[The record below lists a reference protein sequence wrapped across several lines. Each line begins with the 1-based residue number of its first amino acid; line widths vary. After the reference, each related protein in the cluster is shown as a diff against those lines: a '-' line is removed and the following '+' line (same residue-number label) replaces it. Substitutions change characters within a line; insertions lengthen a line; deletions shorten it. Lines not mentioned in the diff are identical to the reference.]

1 MKDSHEFDA
10 IIVGARAAGAA
21 TAMLLARRGLRV
33 LALERAQYGSDTLS
47 THALMRPA
55 VLQLHRWGLLDR
67 VRAAGTPPV
76 RRVTFRY
83 PDENVVVDLPPSDGV
98 DALFAPRRT
107 VLDRILVDAARESGA
122 RVAFGIAVESLQRDS
137 AGRVTGVLARDTAG
151 HTFSLRARIVI
162 GADGIRSVVARQAGA
177 EVTRSSKVEGAVL
190 FGYFADVETSGYE
203 WGYGPGMS
211 AGFIPTNDA
220 EVCVFIGCATS
231 RFRKEVQPDLP
242 RGFRGILER
251 VSPDMARRV
260 ASARQTGQFR
270 GFASV
275 SGFYRKAFGPGWAL
289 VGDAG
294 LFRDPITTHG
304 ITDAFRDAE
313 LLARAIGGVESLEHY
328 EATRDAVSRPVFDV
342 TERIAA
348 YDWNMDEIRL
358 HLREVSRAMKPELGL
373 LLGWDAAAAA

>member
-1 MKDSHEFDA
+1 LKDSHEFDA

-67 VRAAGTPPV
+67 VREAGTPPV

-83 PDENVVVDLPPSDGV
+83 PGENVAVDLPPSDGV

-122 RVAFGIAVESLQRDS
+122 RVAFGISVESLQRDS
-137 AGRVTGVLARDTAG
+137 AGRVTGVVARDAAG
-151 HTFSLRARIVI
+151 HTFSLRARIVV

-177 EVTRSSKVEGAVL
+177 EVTHSSKVEGAVL
-190 FGYFADVETSGYE
+190 FGYFADIDTNGYE
-203 WGYGPGMS
+203 WGYAPGMS
-211 AGFIPTNDA
+211 AGFIPTNDG
-220 EVCVFIGCATS
+220 EVCVFVGCATR
-231 RFRKEVQPDLP
+231 RFRNEVQPDLHL
-242 RGFRGILER
+242 GFHSILER
-251 VSPDMARRV
+251 VSTEMARRV
-260 ASARQTGQFR
+260 ASAGQTGPFR
-270 GFASV
+270 GSASIR
-275 SGFYRKAFGPGWAL
+275 GFYRKAFGPGWAL

-313 LLARAIGGVESLEHY
+313 LLARAISGIESLEHY